1 MRTHRIRSRFHE
13 LLEIGGMYG
22 ACSPG
27 QDHTRAPDQGGG
39 FAARHDDQQWLY
51 PGRQRTRP
59 IKHKLYARAYLGYV
73 ALRPASIN
81 LGQKTHCAEKCI
93 VGMGQETACTAASR
107 HNLKGCTGQRNEKI
121 QVTKSSRIWL
131 FGHSAIVSPQRP
143 LGCEHLEVLYTLISF
158 NGHIIDGGRN
168 NSGSE

>member
-1 MRTHRIRSRFHE
+1 MSNLLMRTHRIRSTFHE

-27 QDHTRAPDQGGG
+27 QDHTRAPDQGVG

-73 ALRPASIN
+73 ALRPASID
-81 LGQKTHCAEKCI
+81 LGQKTHRAEKCI

-107 HNLKGCTGQRNEKI
+107 HNLKGLHRSTQREDSGNEK
-121 QVTKSSRIWL
+121 QQNLVVRS
-131 FGHSAIVSPQRP
+131 QRYCIATAA
-143 LGCEHLEVLYTLISF
+143 LGL
-158 NGHIIDGGRN
+158 
-168 NSGSE
+168 